1 MDIIDH
7 GHPHCHIHEMEMMDH
22 VKRSIAASY
31 TSLLSR
37 LDSHIEDNRVH
48 VSCEEKD
55 TWNNKADKSQIRDL
69 EMRLMEKADYCDVIE
84 LKEILAKLKAKVN
97 NTSEESSS
105 DGSDYIT
112 EKELERMLED
122 LKEEVT
128 NNIIEYV
135 KTEGIEQDLSNYYTK
150 SEVDSKIANINP
162 GQGGGQ
168 STVSVSYQD
177 RVDSN
182 AQGRYK
188 LGVLTINGQ
197 PIDIYGK
204 DAVFSLQDGDDS
216 ITVIE
221 NPYNDEDVKQRI
233 KDLKDR
239 LDDLLKEV
247 KDEVQENVDDMLSD
261 EELIKKL
268 FPNGGG
274 GYSNFGEELD
284 SYLDKYLQA
293 IGFYNENG
301 TAKWSLIEQE
311 LQGIRAKVASI
322 DPDAQGNYDSLLAQL
337 KLDILEDGAL
347 AELLTQYTKLSESKK
362 ILEWLYS
369 SLKTGARQ
377 NMTWADLLSAASN
390 GTDEAL
396 ANIHTQVTKLSNG
409 EYVSQAELAAKIN
422 DTSAAGLATKATV
435 NDAVA
440 TLFAEN
446 GTGRAYVDLAV
457 SNGISHASISADQI
471 DIDGLINKINAIN
484 AEIKTKL
491 KVGGEESYVEV
502 NASQDNTW
510 GYIRCVGP
518 NSSTYISSSTT
529 GHGYTDI
536 NGGWIVVSDQP
547 AGNGNLGASWSTS
560 NYYSWIKPGEIKV
573 QGRSGGISIDTNTT
587 WGEDHDATV
596 MSIDATALKLNNTPV
611 IVDDQ
616 YGWTGTFIDKEGYKI
631 YVQNGIIVKKSA
643 TNVYE

>member
-1 MDIIDH
+1 MDMINH
-7 GHPHCHIHEMEMMDH
+7 GHPHFHPHEVEMLDH

-37 LDSHIEDNRVH
+37 LESHIEDNRVH

-239 LDDLLKEV
+239 LDDLLEEV

-274 GYSNFGEELD
+274 GYSNFGQELD

-311 LQGIRAKVASI
+311 LQSIRAKVASI
-322 DPDAQGNYDSLLAQL
+322 DPDAEGNYNSLLAQL

-390 GTDEAL
+390 GTDDAI

-422 DTSAAGLATKATV
+422 DSSSAGLATKATV

-457 SNGISHASISADQI
+457 SNGISNASISADQI

-502 NASQDNTW
+502 NTSEDNTW
-510 GYIRCVGP
+510 GYIKCVGP
-518 NSSTYISSSTT
+518 NSSTYISSSTK
-529 GHGYTDI
+529 GSGYTDI
-536 NGGWIVVSDQP
+536 NGGWICVSDS
-547 AGNGNLGASWSTS
+547 GNNAGASWTSST
-560 NYYSWIKPGEIKV
+560 NYSWMKPGEVRI
-573 QGRSGGISIDTNTT
+573 QGRTGCVSVDANTT

-596 MSIDATALKLNNTPV
+596 VSIDATALNLNNTPV
-611 IVDDQ
+611 MVDNEC
-616 YGWTGTFIDKEGYKI
+616 GWTGTFIDKEGYKI
-631 YVQNGIIVKKSA
+631 YVYNGIIVKKSA